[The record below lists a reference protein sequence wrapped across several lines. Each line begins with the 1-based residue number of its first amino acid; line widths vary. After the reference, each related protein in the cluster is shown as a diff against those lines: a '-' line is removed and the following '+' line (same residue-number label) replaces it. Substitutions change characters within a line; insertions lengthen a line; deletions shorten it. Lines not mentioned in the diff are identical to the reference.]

1 MITLKHLKNKLLE
14 RMQEPH
20 PKNNYML
27 AWSINNTEIDSWRK
41 MNYLNDKEVKRLKEY
56 NNTLYHNF
64 YCKRSEE

>member
-14 RMQEPH
+14 RMQEP
-20 PKNNYML
+20 PTKNNYML

-41 MNYLNDKEVKRLKEY
+41 MHYLNDKEVKRLKEY
-56 NNTLYHNF
+56 NNTLYRDF

>member
-1 MITLKHLKNKLLE
+1 
-14 RMQEPH
+14 MQDTH
-20 PKNNYML
+20 NNNYML

-56 NNTLYHNF
+56 NNTLYRDF

>member
-14 RMQEPH
+14 RMQEP
-20 PKNNYML
+20 PNNNYML

-41 MNYLNDKEVKRLKEY
+41 MHYLNDKEVERLKEY
-56 NNTLYHNF
+56 NNTLYRDF

>member
-14 RMQEPH
+14 RMQDP
-20 PKNNYML
+20 PTKNNYML

-41 MNYLNDKEVKRLKEY
+41 MHYLNDKEVKRLKEY
-56 NNTLYHNF
+56 NNTLYNDF

>member
-14 RMQEPH
+14 RMQDP
-20 PKNNYML
+20 PTNNNYML

-41 MNYLNDKEVKRLKEY
+41 MHYLNDKEVERLKEY
-56 NNTLYHNF
+56 NNTLYRDF

>member
-1 MITLKHLKNKLLE
+1 
-14 RMQEPH
+14 MQEP
-20 PKNNYML
+20 PTKNNYML

-56 NNTLYHNF
+56 NNALYHNF

>member
-1 MITLKHLKNKLLE
+1 
-14 RMQEPH
+14 MQEQPN
-20 PKNNYML
+20 NNYML

-56 NNTLYHNF
+56 NNTLYCDF

>member
-14 RMQEPH
+14 RMQDTH
-20 PKNNYML
+20 NNNYML

-41 MNYLNDKEVKRLKEY
+41 MHYLNDKEVKRLKEY
-56 NNTLYHNF
+56 NNILYRDF

>member
-14 RMQEPH
+14 RMQAP
-20 PKNNYML
+20 PTKNNYML

-41 MNYLNDKEVKRLKEY
+41 MHYINDKEVKRLKEY
-56 NNTLYHNF
+56 NNTLYCDF